1 MKCILHL
8 SNDSKCNAIP
18 VTPFSAESWEKVA
31 QCAKEWAKY
40 DGENAD
46 IPREHARAALWDSPP
61 RESTDI
67 GYHRVCYS
75 RFTDMNK
82 LKRAESQQQK
92 RHHEANVNEQNASVA
107 TAIALPPTKVLRSSS
122 LYHSSHC

>member
-8 SNDSKCNAIP
+8 SNDLKRNAIP

-31 QCAKEWAKY
+31 PCAKEWAKY
-40 DGENAD
+40 DGEVK
-46 IPREHARAALWDSPP
+46 EKKEKAALWDSPP